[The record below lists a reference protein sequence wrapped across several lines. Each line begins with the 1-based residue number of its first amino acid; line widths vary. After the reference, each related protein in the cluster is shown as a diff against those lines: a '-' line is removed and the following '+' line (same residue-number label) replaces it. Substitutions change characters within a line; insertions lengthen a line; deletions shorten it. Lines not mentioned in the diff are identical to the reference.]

1 MLQRADDLYRKINN
15 LLSMLR
21 SSYAVERVD
30 EYYMKF
36 NNQAPAQ
43 LLQEY
48 IDELQDELDNAQ

>member
-1 MLQRADDLYRKINN
+1 MKRSDDLYRKLNN

-21 SSYAVERVD
+21 QSFAVERVN

-36 NNQAPAQ
+36 DNPAPAE

-48 IDELQDELDNAQ
+48 IAQLQEELDNAT